1 MLNLSKMES
10 YSFKENALVIMSY
23 HINKF
28 KIVNSNGEAI
38 IAGDLNENE
47 PVEIIT
53 ENIFITLT
61 LKWGWHIH
69 INKIYSILK
78 EDIIFDFNDK
88 VLYQLLPIEIKSS
101 YGFPDLEIDIC
112 KIIPTGVKTEFLAI
126 ISTYY
131 WKKTAE
137 MDYHLVKIIFD
148 EDFNLKE
155 MKSIKLLYD
164 CNLFPISKYIPQ
176 KTINHCVLYSF
187 QEDILF
193 VVDEEKEILI
203 AVGGIISN
211 KEQMLYKVS
220 IPHIRDNF
228 SFNMFDLQ
236 FGWILIQINQ
246 AYEYTVDN
254 LGRVYVKD
262 DSHPNSDIT
271 LSTTM
276 LTRNNYYT
284 YRYRRCY
291 RHVNITESL
300 SIEPRL
306 KSIKNRSY
314 YLTNLDKSNYKVR
327 FGEDTFLE
335 ILQGS
340 TTLDVDFTIWATC
353 IFNNK
358 RKKLLFTNIISKC
371 NLWDRYKEYFPSQP
385 YVESTIGFTKK
396 NGICLI
402 SIYSISKDQRIR
414 VVLNKDLDII
424 FRTIGEQ
431 EQVGKIY
438 LVDEDYSDIAF
449 IYVGRRFTTEWKWG
463 SVILC
468 YNNKGEK
475 LYEQEVNF
483 GIADYTFH
491 KVLNGDIVVFMSNED
506 YTGYNHEYFH
516 PSADYHNYNCNKA
529 LFFNLKNKNNYIVCP
544 EIENNYNI
552 L

>member
-1 MLNLSKMES
+1 MEN

-23 HINKF
+23 HNDEF
-28 KIVNSNGEAI
+28 RIVNSNGEAI
-38 IAGDLNENE
+38 IAGRLDENE
-47 PVEIIT
+47 LVEIIT
-53 ENIFITLT
+53 ENIFITFT
-61 LKWGWHIH
+61 LKWGWHLH
-69 INKIYSILK
+69 VNKIYSILK
-78 EDIIFDFNDK
+78 ENIIFDFNDK

-101 YGFPDLEIDIC
+101 CGFPDLEIDIC

-137 MDYHLVKIIFD
+137 MNYHLVKIVFD
-148 EDFNLKE
+148 EDFNLKKME
-155 MKSIKLLYD
+155 SIKLLYD
-164 CNLFPISKYIPQ
+164 CNLFPIAKYIPQ
-176 KTINHCVLYSF
+176 KTINYNVLYSS

-193 VVDEEKEILI
+193 VVDEEKEILV
-203 AVGGIISN
+203 AVGGIVSN

-220 IPHIRDNF
+220 IPHIRNNF
-228 SFNMFDLQ
+228 GFNMFDLQ
-236 FGWILIQINQ
+236 FGWILIRFNQ

-262 DSHPNSDIT
+262 DGHPNSNII

-284 YRYRRCY
+284 YCYRRCFE
-291 RHVNITESL
+291 RVNITESL
-300 SIEPRL
+300 SIEPRF

-371 NLWDRYKEYFPSQP
+371 NLWNYYRDSFPSQP

-402 SIYSISKDQRIR
+402 SIYSISRDQQIR

-424 FRTIGEQ
+424 FHTLGEH
-431 EQVGKIY
+431 VGKIY

-449 IYVGRRFTTEWKWG
+449 IYVERRFIDWKFG

-475 LYEQEVNF
+475 LYEQEVKF
-483 GIADYTFH
+483 GIADYTFY
-491 KVLNGDIVVFMSNED
+491 KVLNGDIVVFTSSED
-506 YTGYNHEYFH
+506 YTGYNHKYFH

-529 LFFNLKNKNNYIVCP
+529 IFFDLKIKNNYIVCP

>member
-1 MLNLSKMES
+1 MEN
-10 YSFKENALVIMSY
+10 YSFKENALVIKSCSA
-23 HINKF
+23 NKF
-28 KIVNSNGEAI
+28 RIVNSNGESI
-38 IAGDLNENE
+38 IAECLDENE
-47 PVEIIT
+47 EVEIIT

-78 EDIIFDFNDK
+78 EDIIFNFNDK
-88 VLYQLLPIEIKSS
+88 ALYQLLPIEIKSS
-101 YGFPDLEIDIC
+101 CGFPDLEIDVC
-112 KIIPTGVKTEFLAI
+112 RIIPTSVKTEFLAI

-131 WKKTAE
+131 WKKVAE
-137 MDYHLVKIIFD
+137 MNYHLVKIVFD

-164 CNLFPISKYIPQ
+164 CNLFPIVNKYIPQ
-176 KTINHCVLYSF
+176 RTINYCVLYSS

-193 VVDEEKEILI
+193 VVDEEKEILA
-203 AVGGIISN
+203 AVGGIVSN

-220 IPHIRDNF
+220 IPNIRDNF

-236 FGWILIQINQ
+236 FGWILIRINQ

-254 LGRVYVKD
+254 LGRIYIKD
-262 DSHPNSDIT
+262 SVGPNSDIT

-300 SIEPRL
+300 SIEPRF

-314 YLTNLDKSNYKVR
+314 YLTNLDKSNYRVR

-340 TTLDVDFTIWATC
+340 TTFDVDFTIWATC

-358 RKKLLFTNIISKC
+358 RKKLLFTDIISKC
-371 NLWDRYKEYFPSQP
+371 KLWNYYKENFPSQP

-396 NGICLI
+396 NGMCLI
-402 SIYSISKDQRIR
+402 SIYSISKDQQIR

-424 FRTIGEQ
+424 FRTLGER
-431 EQVGKIY
+431 VGKIY

-449 IYVGRRFTTEWKWG
+449 IYVEKRFMIDWNWG

-475 LYEQEVNF
+475 LYEQEVKF
-483 GIADYTFH
+483 GITDYTFY
-491 KVLNGDIVVFMSNED
+491 KVLNGDVVVFTNNEE
-506 YTGYNHEYFH
+506 YTGYNHKYFH
-516 PSADYHNYNCNKA
+516 HYSDYHNYNCNKA
-529 LFFNLKNKNNYIVCP
+529 MFFNLKNKDKCMVCP
-544 EIENNYNI
+544 EIEDIYNI